1 MNLSKFK
8 YLDCFLPL
16 KIYFYKKTMNGRHN
30 ELLKIRPKIK
40 KVKSFPNM
48 SDDERFQ
55 NETIRPILK
64 LQNPLFILVFRNYIE
79 KRKRVFYDL
88 SLDKKMIY
96 IESSIVKD
104 QNFHNSLKGI
114 IIGHFT
120 VAEYRQYILHFSSL
134 NKRMMNMLIKRL
146 QNQIEVFD
154 LSFSTK

>member
-1 MNLSKFK
+1 MN
-8 YLDCFLPL
+8 D
-16 KIYFYKKTMNGRHN
+16 RHID
-30 ELLKIRPKIK
+30 LLKIRPKIK
-40 KVKSFPNM
+40 KVKDFPNM

-64 LQNPLFILVFRNYIE
+64 LQNPLFILVFKNYIE
-79 KRKRVFYDL
+79 KRKRIFYDL

-154 LSFSTK
+154 LSLSSK

>member
-1 MNLSKFK
+1 
-8 YLDCFLPL
+8 
-16 KIYFYKKTMNGRHN
+16 MNGRHN
-30 ELLKIRPKIK
+30 DLLKIRPKIK
-40 KVKSFPNM
+40 KVKDLPNM
-48 SDDERFQ
+48 SNDERFQ

-64 LQNPLFILVFRNYIE
+64 LQNPLFILVFKNYIE
-79 KRKRVFYDL
+79 KRKRIFYDL

-104 QNFHNSLKGI
+104 QNFQNSLKGI

-120 VAEYRQYILHFSSL
+120 VAEYRQYLLYFSSL

-154 LSFSTK
+154 LSLSSK

>member
-1 MNLSKFK
+1 
-8 YLDCFLPL
+8 
-16 KIYFYKKTMNGRHN
+16 MNGRHN
-30 ELLKIRPKIK
+30 DLLKIRPKIK
-40 KVKSFPNM
+40 KVKNLPNM

-64 LQNPLFILVFRNYIE
+64 LQNPLFILVFKNYIE

-120 VAEYRQYILHFSSL
+120 VAEYRQYLLNFSSL

-154 LSFSTK
+154 LSLSSK

>member
-1 MNLSKFK
+1 MN
-8 YLDCFLPL
+8 D
-16 KIYFYKKTMNGRHN
+16 RHID
-30 ELLKIRPKIK
+30 LLKIRPKIN
-40 KVKSFPNM
+40 KVKDFPNM

-64 LQNPLFILVFRNYIE
+64 LQNPLFILVFKNYIE
-79 KRKRVFYDL
+79 KRKRIFYDL

-120 VAEYRQYILHFSSL
+120 VAEYRQYLLYFSSL
-134 NKRMMNMLIKRL
+134 NKRMMNMLVKRL

-154 LSFSTK
+154 LSLSSK

>member
-1 MNLSKFK
+1 
-8 YLDCFLPL
+8 
-16 KIYFYKKTMNGRHN
+16 MNGRHN
-30 ELLKIRPKIK
+30 DLLKIRPKIK
-40 KVKSFPNM
+40 KVKDLPNM

-154 LSFSTK
+154 LSFSSK

>member
-1 MNLSKFK
+1 
-8 YLDCFLPL
+8 
-16 KIYFYKKTMNGRHN
+16 MNGRHN
-30 ELLKIRPKIK
+30 DLLKIRPKIK
-40 KVKSFPNM
+40 KIKDLPNM

-64 LQNPLFILVFRNYIE
+64 LQNPLFILVFKNYIQ

-88 SLDKKMIY
+88 SLDEKMIY

>member
-1 MNLSKFK
+1 
-8 YLDCFLPL
+8 
-16 KIYFYKKTMNGRHN
+16 
-30 ELLKIRPKIK
+30 LKIRPKIK
-40 KVKSFPNM
+40 KIKDLPNM
-48 SDDERFQ
+48 NDDERFQ

-64 LQNPLFILVFRNYIE
+64 LQNPLFILVFKNYIQ

-88 SLDKKMIY
+88 SLDEKMIY

>member
-1 MNLSKFK
+1 LNLSKFK
-8 YLDCFLPL
+8 YLDCLLPL

-40 KVKSFPNM
+40 KVKDFPNM

-96 IESSIVKD
+96 VESSIVKD

-120 VAEYRQYILHFSSL
+120 EAEYRQYILHFSSL

>member
-1 MNLSKFK
+1 MN
-8 YLDCFLPL
+8 D
-16 KIYFYKKTMNGRHN
+16 RHID
-30 ELLKIRPKIK
+30 LLKIRPKIK
-40 KVKSFPNM
+40 KVKDFPNM

-64 LQNPLFILVFRNYIE
+64 LQNHLFILVFKNYIE
-79 KRKRVFYDL
+79 KRKRIFYDL

-104 QNFHNSLKGI
+104 QNFQNSLKGI

-120 VAEYRQYILHFSSL
+120 LAEYRQYLLYFSSL
-134 NKRMMNMLIKRL
+134 NKRMMNMLVKRL

-154 LSFSTK
+154 LSLSSK

>member
-1 MNLSKFK
+1 
-8 YLDCFLPL
+8 
-16 KIYFYKKTMNGRHN
+16 
-30 ELLKIRPKIK
+30 LKIRPKIK
-40 KVKSFPNM
+40 KVKGFPNM

-64 LQNPLFILVFRNYIE
+64 LQNPLFILVFKNYIE

-88 SLDKKMIY
+88 SLDEKMIY

-154 LSFSTK
+154 LSLSSK

>member
-1 MNLSKFK
+1 
-8 YLDCFLPL
+8 
-16 KIYFYKKTMNGRHN
+16 MNGRHN
-30 ELLKIRPKIK
+30 DLLKIRPKIK
-40 KVKSFPNM
+40 KVKDFPNM

-64 LQNPLFILVFRNYIE
+64 LQNPLFILVFKNYIE

-104 QNFHNSLKGI
+104 QNFQNSLKGI

-120 VAEYRQYILHFSSL
+120 VAEYRQYLLYFSSL
-134 NKRMMNMLIKRL
+134 NKRMMNMLTKRL

-154 LSFSTK
+154 LSLSSK

>member
-1 MNLSKFK
+1 
-8 YLDCFLPL
+8 
-16 KIYFYKKTMNGRHN
+16 MNGRHN
-30 ELLKIRPKIK
+30 DLLKIRPKIK
-40 KVKSFPNM
+40 KIKDLPNM

-64 LQNPLFILVFRNYIE
+64 LQNPLFILVFKNYIE

-88 SLDKKMIY
+88 SLDEKMIY

-104 QNFHNSLKGI
+104 QSFHNSLKGI

>member
-1 MNLSKFK
+1 MN
-8 YLDCFLPL
+8 D
-16 KIYFYKKTMNGRHN
+16 RHID
-30 ELLKIRPKIK
+30 LLKIRPKIK
-40 KVKSFPNM
+40 KVKDFPNM

-64 LQNPLFILVFRNYIE
+64 LQNPLFILVFKNYIE
-79 KRKRVFYDL
+79 KRKRIFYDL

-104 QNFHNSLKGI
+104 QNFQNSLKGI

-120 VAEYRQYILHFSSL
+120 LAEYRQYLLYFSSL
-134 NKRMMNMLIKRL
+134 NKRMMNMLTKRL

-154 LSFSTK
+154 LSLSSK

>member
-1 MNLSKFK
+1 MNS
-8 YLDCFLPL
+8 
-16 KIYFYKKTMNGRHN
+16 RHN
-30 ELLKIRPKIK
+30 DLLKIRPKIK
-40 KVKSFPNM
+40 KIKDLPNM
-48 SDDERFQ
+48 NDDERFQ

-64 LQNPLFILVFRNYIE
+64 LQNPLFILVFKNYIE

-88 SLDKKMIY
+88 SLDEKMIY

-154 LSFSTK
+154 LSFSSK

>member
-1 MNLSKFK
+1 
-8 YLDCFLPL
+8 
-16 KIYFYKKTMNGRHN
+16 MNGRHN
-30 ELLKIRPKIK
+30 DLLKIRPKIK
-40 KVKSFPNM
+40 KVKDLPNM
-48 SDDERFQ
+48 SNDERFQ

-64 LQNPLFILVFRNYIE
+64 LQNSLFILVFKNYIE

-88 SLDKKMIY
+88 SLDEKMIY

-104 QNFHNSLKGI
+104 QSFHNSLKGI

-154 LSFSTK
+154 LSFSSK

>member
-1 MNLSKFK
+1 
-8 YLDCFLPL
+8 
-16 KIYFYKKTMNGRHN
+16 MNGRHN

-40 KVKSFPNM
+40 KVKGFPNM

-146 QNQIEVFD
+146 QNQIEVVD

>member
-1 MNLSKFK
+1 
-8 YLDCFLPL
+8 
-16 KIYFYKKTMNGRHN
+16 MNGRHN
-30 ELLKIRPKIK
+30 DLLKIRPKIK
-40 KVKSFPNM
+40 KVKDLPNM
-48 SDDERFQ
+48 SNDERFQ

-64 LQNPLFILVFRNYIE
+64 LQNPLFILVFKNYIE
-79 KRKRVFYDL
+79 KRKRVFFDL
-88 SLDKKMIY
+88 SLDEKMIY

-120 VAEYRQYILHFSSL
+120 VAEYRQYLLYFSSL

-154 LSFSTK
+154 LSLSSK

>member
-1 MNLSKFK
+1 
-8 YLDCFLPL
+8 
-16 KIYFYKKTMNGRHN
+16 MNGRHN
-30 ELLKIRPKIK
+30 DLLKIRPKIK
-40 KVKSFPNM
+40 KVKDLPNM

-64 LQNPLFILVFRNYIE
+64 LQNPLFILVFKNYIE

-154 LSFSTK
+154 LSFSSK

>member
-1 MNLSKFK
+1 
-8 YLDCFLPL
+8 
-16 KIYFYKKTMNGRHN
+16 MNGRHN
-30 ELLKIRPKIK
+30 DLLKIRPKIK
-40 KVKSFPNM
+40 KVKDLPNM
-48 SDDERFQ
+48 SNDERFQ

-64 LQNPLFILVFRNYIE
+64 LQNPLFILVFKNYIE

-88 SLDKKMIY
+88 SLDEKMIY

-104 QNFHNSLKGI
+104 QNLHNSLKGI

-154 LSFSTK
+154 LSFSSK

>member
-1 MNLSKFK
+1 MN
-8 YLDCFLPL
+8 D
-16 KIYFYKKTMNGRHN
+16 RHID
-30 ELLKIRPKIK
+30 LLKIRPKIK
-40 KVKSFPNM
+40 KVKDFPNM

-64 LQNPLFILVFRNYIE
+64 LQNPLFILVFKNYIE

-120 VAEYRQYILHFSSL
+120 VAEYRQYLLYFSSL

-154 LSFSTK
+154 LSLSSK

>member
-1 MNLSKFK
+1 MN
-8 YLDCFLPL
+8 D
-16 KIYFYKKTMNGRHN
+16 RHID
-30 ELLKIRPKIK
+30 LLKIRPKIK
-40 KVKSFPNM
+40 KVKDFPNM

-64 LQNPLFILVFRNYIE
+64 LQNPLFILVFKNYIE
-79 KRKRVFYDL
+79 KRKRIFYDL

-104 QNFHNSLKGI
+104 QNFQNSLKGI

-120 VAEYRQYILHFSSL
+120 VAEYRQYLLYFSSL
-134 NKRMMNMLIKRL
+134 NKRMMNMLVKRL

-154 LSFSTK
+154 LSLSSK

>member
-1 MNLSKFK
+1 MNS
-8 YLDCFLPL
+8 
-16 KIYFYKKTMNGRHN
+16 RHN
-30 ELLKIRPKIK
+30 DLLKIRPKIK
-40 KVKSFPNM
+40 KIKDLPNM
-48 SDDERFQ
+48 NDDERFQ

-64 LQNPLFILVFRNYIE
+64 LQNPLFILVFKNYIE

-154 LSFSTK
+154 LSFSSK

>member
-1 MNLSKFK
+1 
-8 YLDCFLPL
+8 
-16 KIYFYKKTMNGRHN
+16 MNGRHN
-30 ELLKIRPKIK
+30 DLLKIRPKIK
-40 KVKSFPNM
+40 KVKDLPNM

-64 LQNPLFILVFRNYIE
+64 LQNPLFILVFKNYIE

-88 SLDKKMIY
+88 SLDEKMIY

-104 QNFHNSLKGI
+104 QNLHNSLKGI

-154 LSFSTK
+154 LSFSSK

>member
-1 MNLSKFK
+1 
-8 YLDCFLPL
+8 
-16 KIYFYKKTMNGRHN
+16 MNGRHN
-30 ELLKIRPKIK
+30 DLLKIRPKIK
-40 KVKSFPNM
+40 KIKDLPNM
-48 SDDERFQ
+48 NDDERFQ

-64 LQNPLFILVFRNYIE
+64 LQNPLFILVFKNYIK
-79 KRKRVFYDL
+79 KRKRVFYYL
-88 SLDKKMIY
+88 SLDEKMIY

>member
-1 MNLSKFK
+1 
-8 YLDCFLPL
+8 
-16 KIYFYKKTMNGRHN
+16 MNGRHN
-30 ELLKIRPKIK
+30 DLLKIRPKIK
-40 KVKSFPNM
+40 KIKDLPNM
-48 SDDERFQ
+48 NDDERFQ

-64 LQNPLFILVFRNYIE
+64 LQNPLFILVFKNYIE

-88 SLDKKMIY
+88 SLDEKMIY

>member
-1 MNLSKFK
+1 MNS
-8 YLDCFLPL
+8 
-16 KIYFYKKTMNGRHN
+16 RHN
-30 ELLKIRPKIK
+30 DLLKIRPKIK
-40 KVKSFPNM
+40 KVKDFPNM

-64 LQNPLFILVFRNYIE
+64 LQNQLFILVFKNYIE

-146 QNQIEVFD
+146 QNQIEVFG
-154 LSFSTK
+154 LSFSSK

>member
-1 MNLSKFK
+1 
-8 YLDCFLPL
+8 
-16 KIYFYKKTMNGRHN
+16 
-30 ELLKIRPKIK
+30 
-40 KVKSFPNM
+40 M

-64 LQNPLFILVFRNYIE
+64 LQNPLFIMVFNSYIE

-104 QNFHNSLKGI
+104 QKFHNSLKGI

-120 VAEYRQYILHFSSL
+120 VAEYQQYILNSSSL
-134 NKRMMNMLIKRL
+134 NKRMMNMLVKRL
-146 QNQIEVFD
+146 QDQIQVFD
-154 LSFSTK
+154 LSLSSK

>member
-1 MNLSKFK
+1 
-8 YLDCFLPL
+8 
-16 KIYFYKKTMNGRHN
+16 MNGRHN
-30 ELLKIRPKIK
+30 DLLKIRPKIK
-40 KVKSFPNM
+40 KVKDLPNM

-64 LQNPLFILVFRNYIE
+64 LQNPLFILVFKNYIE

-88 SLDKKMIY
+88 SLDEKMIY

-120 VAEYRQYILHFSSL
+120 VAEYQQYILYFSSL

-154 LSFSTK
+154 LSFSSK

>member
-1 MNLSKFK
+1 
-8 YLDCFLPL
+8 
-16 KIYFYKKTMNGRHN
+16 MNGRHN
-30 ELLKIRPKIK
+30 DLLKIRPKIK
-40 KVKSFPNM
+40 KVKDFPNM

-64 LQNPLFILVFRNYIE
+64 LQNPLFILVFKNYIQ

-88 SLDKKMIY
+88 SLDEKMIY

-154 LSFSTK
+154 LSFSSK

>member
-1 MNLSKFK
+1 
-8 YLDCFLPL
+8 
-16 KIYFYKKTMNGRHN
+16 MNGRHN
-30 ELLKIRPKIK
+30 DLLKIRPKIK
-40 KVKSFPNM
+40 KVKDLPNM

-55 NETIRPILK
+55 NDTIRPILK
-64 LQNPLFILVFRNYIE
+64 LQNPLFILVFKNYIE

-88 SLDKKMIY
+88 SLDEKMIY

-104 QNFHNSLKGI
+104 QNLHNSLKGI

-154 LSFSTK
+154 LSFSSK

>member
-1 MNLSKFK
+1 
-8 YLDCFLPL
+8 
-16 KIYFYKKTMNGRHN
+16 MNGRHN
-30 ELLKIRPKIK
+30 DLLKIRPKIK
-40 KVKSFPNM
+40 KIKDLPNM

-64 LQNPLFILVFRNYIE
+64 LQNPLFILVFKNYIQ

-154 LSFSTK
+154 LSLSSK

>member
-1 MNLSKFK
+1 
-8 YLDCFLPL
+8 
-16 KIYFYKKTMNGRHN
+16 MNGRHN
-30 ELLKIRPKIK
+30 DLLKIRPKIK
-40 KVKSFPNM
+40 KVKDLPNM

-64 LQNPLFILVFRNYIE
+64 LQNPLFILVFKNYIE

-88 SLDKKMIY
+88 SLDEKMIY

-154 LSFSTK
+154 LSLSSK

>member
-1 MNLSKFK
+1 MNS
-8 YLDCFLPL
+8 
-16 KIYFYKKTMNGRHN
+16 RHN
-30 ELLKIRPKIK
+30 DLLKIRPKIK
-40 KVKSFPNM
+40 KVKDFPNM

-64 LQNPLFILVFRNYIE
+64 LQNPLFILVFKNYIE

-88 SLDKKMIY
+88 SLDEKMIY

-154 LSFSTK
+154 LSFSSK

>member
-1 MNLSKFK
+1 MN
-8 YLDCFLPL
+8 D
-16 KIYFYKKTMNGRHN
+16 RHID
-30 ELLKIRPKIK
+30 LLKIRPKIK
-40 KVKSFPNM
+40 KVKDFPNM

-64 LQNPLFILVFRNYIE
+64 LQNPLFILVFKNYIE

-120 VAEYRQYILHFSSL
+120 VAEYRQYLLNFSSL

-154 LSFSTK
+154 LSLSSK

>member
-1 MNLSKFK
+1 
-8 YLDCFLPL
+8 
-16 KIYFYKKTMNGRHN
+16 MNGIHN
-30 ELLKIRPKIK
+30 DLLKIRPKIK
-40 KVKSFPNM
+40 KIKDIPNM
-48 SDDERFQ
+48 NDDERFQ

-64 LQNPLFILVFRNYIE
+64 LQNPLFILVFKNYIQ

-88 SLDKKMIY
+88 SLDEKMIY